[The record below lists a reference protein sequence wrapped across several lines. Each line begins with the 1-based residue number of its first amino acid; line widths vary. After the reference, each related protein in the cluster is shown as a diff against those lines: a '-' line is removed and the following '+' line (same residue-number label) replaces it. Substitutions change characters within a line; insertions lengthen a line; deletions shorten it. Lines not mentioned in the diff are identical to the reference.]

1 MTERTC
7 NIIQACKG
15 SLYPQI
21 DDRIMRVKSYMA
33 EECGC
38 DIDTYT
44 DDVLES
50 ILKTAV
56 YDYIDTCDRPST
68 FLRLMYDTIEP
79 KISLIEKI
87 CCAFTFVRMK
97 DSMTNEYVNGFKK
110 EFFK

>member
-7 NIIQACKG
+7 NIILACKG

-21 DDRIMRVKSYMA
+21 DDRILRIKTYMA
-33 EECGC
+33 GECGC

-44 DDVLES
+44 DEVMES
-50 ILKTAV
+50 ILKTAM

-68 FLRLMYDTIEP
+68 FLRSMYDAIEP
-79 KISLIEKI
+79 KIGLIEKI

-97 DSMTNEYVNGFKK
+97 DSLTNEYVNGFKK